1 MRCTLR
7 EWQRQAK
14 QADQLIRAAST
25 VEEIDGL
32 SSFSIGLSPW
42 MWQVPDATICSPPAP
57 GKRTTLLQARIFAT
71 DAGRRPTGFNR
82 AACRATLEANGFDC
96 GSVDERVSPREHWR
110 QLQQCKFVASPEGN
124 GVDSHRTYEALIAG
138 AVPIVEDTEHIRAV
152 YGGAPILYTR
162 DYSEV
167 TPAYLEAKY
176 AEMLDIVY
184 DFGRLYMSGLTP
196 AEKGAAAHRSRLW
209 RSFSQNG
216 TVDPNDDRAWYLH
229 DVRTAAN
236 FYRKTGRKVNPG
248 APCFRSTVLKASRSR
263 AAAASASAG
272 TPTAM

>member
-7 EWQRQAK
+7 EWQRATK
-14 QADQLIRAAST
+14 QPSELIRAAST

-32 SSFSIGLSPW
+32 CSFPIGLSPW
-42 MWQVPDATICSPPAP
+42 MWQVPNVELCAP
-57 GKRTTLLQARIFAT
+57 TAAGDRPTLLQARIFAT
-71 DAGRRPTGFNR
+71 DTARRPTGFNR
-82 AACRATLEANGFDC
+82 ATCKATLEANGFDC
-96 GSVDERVSPREHWR
+96 GSADERVVPRQHWR
-110 QLQQCKFVASPEGN
+110 QLQRSKFVASPEGN

-138 AVPIVEDTEHIRAV
+138 AVPIVEDSEHIRAV
-152 YGGAPILYTR
+152 YGGAPVLYTR
-162 DYSEV
+162 DYSEI

-176 AEMLDIVY
+176 AEMLDTRY
-184 DFGRLYMSGLTP
+184 DFSRLLLSNLTP
-196 AEKGAAAHRSRLW
+196 AEKGAVAHRSRLW

-263 AAAASASAG
+263 AAAASASGG
-272 TPTAM
+272 TPTVM